1 MFKIK
6 AHNND
11 KNNDRAD
18 FLAKEG
24 INDSYIL
31 IKDKNLENTYRLN
44 WYNITVEE
52 NNRTFIKK
60 LNRTRR
66 EINEDNLKRFN
77 NINKIDKRL
86 SYRILNN
93 NKEKEEKG
101 KIRKFTTM
109 KENKNKNLK
118 FKKMIEEMPII
129 EKLKIRKSKLYNQ
142 DMNCT

>member
-1 MFKIK
+1 MLSSTKAEILAILTALIVMTPFSTIEIYTDSANAISQFEKYKKELSQRKKMKFNQHVMWEQILNMIQRFNLKVILFKVK

-31 IKDKNLENTYRLN
+31 IKDKNLENIYCLN

-60 LNRTRR
+60 LNR
-66 EINEDNLKRFN
+66 
-77 NINKIDKRL
+77 NK
-86 SYRILNN
+86 
-93 NKEKEEKG
+93 
-101 KIRKFTTM
+101 
-109 KENKNKNLK
+109 
-118 FKKMIEEMPII
+118 
-129 EKLKIRKSKLYNQ
+129 
-142 DMNCT
+142 